1 MSFQRLSPLPS
12 VKDDGQRMPLP
23 MSISR
28 QLSQQGFPRH
38 FGVRTY
44 TGPTREGQ
52 QVVAVDDDMHGDE
65 KPYARPQVLSTDPQT
80 PFKTL
85 APLDNLR
92 DI

>member
-1 MSFQRLSPLPS
+1 
-12 VKDDGQRMPLP
+12 
-23 MSISR
+23 
-28 QLSQQGFPRH
+28 
-38 FGVRTY
+38 
-44 TGPTREGQ
+44 
-52 QVVAVDDDMHGDE
+52 MHGDE